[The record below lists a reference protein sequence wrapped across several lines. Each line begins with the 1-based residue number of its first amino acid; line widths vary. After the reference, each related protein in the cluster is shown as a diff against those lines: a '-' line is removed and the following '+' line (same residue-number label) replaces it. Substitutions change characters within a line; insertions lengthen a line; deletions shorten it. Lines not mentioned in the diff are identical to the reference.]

1 MYDSPSN
8 ASSDAVNAK
17 HWTQVEGAV
26 ELVAEEQFAAALP
39 ELRAVIEGDPT
50 NPYAYNYLGVALYE
64 LGELA
69 AARDAYRAAL
79 ARAPKYLG
87 ARVSLSH
94 VLRDLGEPR
103 DALKHGMI
111 ALSDAPNDGDALHAI
126 GMAHL
131 GLHDYAQARRYL
143 EAFLSTHPEFE
154 VATEV
159 RAVLVKL
166 GAPIEEDD
174 DS

>member
-1 MYDSPSN
+1 MQEAPKL
-8 ASSDAVNAK
+8 SDVQDAK
-17 HWTQVEGAV
+17 YWTAVEGPV
-26 ELVAEEQFAAALP
+26 ELVAEEQYAAALP
-39 ELRAVIEGDPT
+39 ELRAVLEGDPT

-69 AARDAYRAAL
+69 AARDAYRAAI
-79 ARAPKYLG
+79 ARSPKYLG
-87 ARVSLSH
+87 ARISLSH
-94 VLRDLGEPR
+94 VLRELGEPR
-103 DALKHGMI
+103 EALKHGMI

-131 GLHDYAQARRYL
+131 GLRDFDQARRYL

-159 RAVLVKL
+159 RAILVKL
-166 GAPIEEDD
+166 GAPAEEDD
-174 DS
+174 D